1 MGMKV
6 KIRGVIELGKERRE
20 KKGRRE
26 KGKDWRGKGTRPYML
41 GYQSCVGW
49 VLVRDSVKRLTKQ
62 LGRGS
67 YEKNRM

>member
-6 KIRGVIELGKERRE
+6 EIRGVIELGKE
-20 KKGRRE
+20 RRE

-49 VLVRDSVKRLTKQ
+49 VGTV
-62 LGRGS
+62 
-67 YEKNRM
+67 